1 MYKYNS
7 ILLNIPHSSKFIP
20 DYSEYYDNIALFSGI
35 KSLTDHY
42 TDEIFD
48 ISNNNNLLSQVH
60 KYSRFYCDVER
71 YWDDNL
77 EVMSS
82 FGQGAIYRNNC
93 DEKLIRIEN
102 KIDFNKI
109 KNIYDNYYVEFNKKI
124 DGLLKQ
130 YDDCLIID
138 CHSFNSIPLQM
149 DLNKNLNRPDICIGF
164 NECNILSNKLNQIL
178 GNVKNYFNKRGYS
191 VGYNNP
197 FSGSIMTDEFKNNN
211 NVDSIMIE
219 INKKLYLNEN
229 NSEKNSNF
237 EAIKKMINELTMSL
251 IN

>member
-20 DYSEYYDNIALFSGI
+20 DYNEYYDDTTLLSGI
-35 KSLTDHY
+35 ETLTDHY
-42 TDEIFD
+42 TDEIFN
-48 ISNNNNLLSQVH
+48 ISNNNNILSQIH
-60 KYSRFYCDVER
+60 NYCRFYCDVER

-77 EVMSS
+77 EIMSK
-82 FGQGAIYRNNC
+82 FGHGVIYRNDC

-102 KIDFNKI
+102 RIDFNKI
-109 KNIYDNYYVEFNKKI
+109 KAIYDNYYIEFNKKV
-124 DGLLKQ
+124 DVLLKQ
-130 YDDCLIID
+130 YNNCLIID

-149 DLNKNLNRPDICIGF
+149 DLNKDLNRPDICIGF
-164 NECNILSNKLNQIL
+164 NESNVLSNELNQTL
-178 GNVKNYFNKRGYS
+178 YNAKNYFNKKGYS

-197 FSGSIMTDEFKNNN
+197 FSGSIITDEYKDNH

-219 INKKLYLNEN
+219 INKKLYLNED
-229 NSEKNSNF
+229 SIEKNSNF
-237 EAIKKMINELTMSL
+237 EAIKKVINEFTMSL